1 MRRPATTDFATT
13 DFATR
18 DFATGDFDRDLIAL
32 LPRLRSYALS
42 LTRDRDR
49 ADDLVQETAA
59 KALAGRRSYR
69 PGTNLAAWLH
79 RIEHNVFVSSLR
91 RTRNETPLDD
101 SITDG
106 LSTPPHQEGGL
117 VVREFLGALGHL
129 SGEARRTLLLA
140 VVEGQCHR
148 QIAKRCGV
156 SVGTVKSRTF
166 RARAALK
173 QMLADQPGGDGCNRE
188 DGQAV
193 RRPAPRPPRSSCPLV
208 GIPPIEIASVRG
220 GDHASRDMPCARAH
234 GGADRDSRTA
244 PVAPATSVG
253 RHPAGRRHG
262 LPHSPASQLSA

>member
-1 MRRPATTDFATT
+1 MRRP
-13 DFATR
+13 ATR
-18 DFATGDFDRDLIAL
+18 DFATRDFDRDLIAL

-101 SITDG
+101 SVTDG

-193 RRPAPRPPRSSCPLV
+193 RRPAPRPPRSSCPPV
-208 GIPPIEIASVRG
+208 GIPIEIESVRG
-220 GDHASRDMPCARAH
+220 EDHASRDMPCARAH
-234 GGADRDSRTA
+234 GGAGRDRRTE
-244 PVAPATSVG
+244 PVAPAARVG